1 MEILNEH
8 LIVTNDELL
17 QVKRANM
24 MASPSIAGYWLMNDV
39 KRSDPSDI
47 RELRFF
53 IEVILCY
60 RRKKFEVI

>member
-1 MEILNEH
+1 MEILNEN